1 MQCCLIKLISLE
13 ILIQDRIL
21 SDGIQKKLVK
31 MHEKNVADLIGA
43 SSKEIV
49 FTSGATESNNLAIKG
64 VAQFYKDKKKHII
77 TTTIDHKCVLDSCR
91 HLEEQGFEVTYLPVE
106 NNGIINIDELRKAI
120 RPDTALV
127 SVIFV
132 NNEIGVIQPIKEIG
146 KICREN
152 KVFFHTDAA

>member
-1 MQCCLIKLISLE
+1 
-13 ILIQDRIL
+13 
-21 SDGIQKKLVK
+21 
-31 MHEKNVADLIGA
+31 
-43 SSKEIV
+43 
-49 FTSGATESNNLAIKG
+49 LAIKG